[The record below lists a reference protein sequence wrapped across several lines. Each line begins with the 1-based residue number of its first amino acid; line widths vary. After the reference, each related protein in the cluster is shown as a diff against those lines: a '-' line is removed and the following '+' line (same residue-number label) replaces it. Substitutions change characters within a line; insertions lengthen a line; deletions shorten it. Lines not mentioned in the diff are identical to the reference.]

1 MENSNIYSF
10 QDAYSSDSFEGSD
23 WNDICTH
30 VGLDLDIDGSSD
42 TNEWNEIENEV
53 EVVSASRSEKD
64 EKVES
69 EDNNETERKGEL
81 RAKMKELRKIL
92 KKAREHLSGKKNED
106 DLYDMYKSYKYRT
119 RSVKKQFKNII
130 ETDRITCQDIPDVEL
145 EDVEDGSG
153 CELKSKR
160 KKNADDG
167 CKPSTSGVITTH
179 SKSHIS
185 ESGRGRKR
193 CSDGLLASFTFHGKN
208 RYNCTHCNFVGRS
221 FGKVYSHMVK
231 EHSAELLR
239 CEKCSFTTANPM
251 SLHNHTRL
259 YCPQHDR
266 D

>member
-1 MENSNIYSF
+1 M
-10 QDAYSSDSFEGSD
+10 
-23 WNDICTH
+23 
-30 VGLDLDIDGSSD
+30 
-42 TNEWNEIENEV
+42 NEWNKIENEV
-53 EVVSASRSEKD
+53 EVVSASESEKD
-64 EKVES
+64 EKVGC

-81 RAKMKELRKIL
+81 RVKMKELRKIL

-106 DLYDMYKSYKYRT
+106 DLYDMYKSYKYCT

-145 EDVEDGSG
+145 DVEDASR

-160 KKNADDG
+160 KKNGDDG
-167 CKPSTSGVITTH
+167 CKPSTSGLITMH

-185 ESGRGRKR
+185 KSGRGRKR
-193 CSDGLLASFTFHGKN
+193 RTDGLPASFTFDGKN
-208 RYNCTHCNFVGRS
+208 RYNCTCCNFVGRS

-231 EHSAELLR
+231 KHSVQSLR
-239 CEKCSFTTANPM
+239 CKKCSFTTANPT